1 VHRDHQAIK
10 TENKDLVR
18 SVSAIQAAETFWGDL
33 LVQAM
38 VLAGTEAILN
48 TEQWIRREPLIS
60 RIPKAPF
67 WTLVGL
73 CIGYVVLIFWIVV
86 TALIYVNSD
95 SENVVKT
102 KMRLNVEAIASI
114 AYEQTKRSL
123 PAADVS
129 ELFEE
134 NDVGGQTKRIVFFGE
149 ISWVE
154 WLCGLYP
161 RLSTSCHRNALAL
174 SALALWAGWLFGGQ
188 GFGGE
193 RYTLTGGRGVFAW
206 GGQLDISGQMIFS
219 WLNLC
224 TGWCSGP

>member
-1 VHRDHQAIK
+1 
-10 TENKDLVR
+10 
-18 SVSAIQAAETFWGDL
+18 
-33 LVQAM
+33 M
-38 VLAGTEAILN
+38 VLAGTEQNSTAMADSFARSFSRIWIALTAGVTEAILN
-48 TEQWIRREPLIS
+48 TEQWIRQEPLIS

-95 SENVVKT
+95 SENVAKT

-134 NDVGGQTKRIVFFGE
+134 NDVGGQTKRIVFSGKSVGWNGFVDC
-149 ISWVE
+149 IRAFR
-154 WLCGLYP
+154 
-161 RLSTSCHRNALAL
+161 RLAIETL
-174 SALALWAGWLFGGQ
+174 SL
-188 GFGGE
+188 
-193 RYTLTGGRGVFAW
+193 
-206 GGQLDISGQMIFS
+206 
-219 WLNLC
+219 
-224 TGWCSGP
+224 